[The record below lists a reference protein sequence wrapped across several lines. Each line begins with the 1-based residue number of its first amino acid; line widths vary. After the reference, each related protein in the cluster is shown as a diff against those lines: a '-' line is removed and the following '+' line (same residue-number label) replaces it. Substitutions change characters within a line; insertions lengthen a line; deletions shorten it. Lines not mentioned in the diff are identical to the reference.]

1 MDSSP
6 RDNDDIHSET
16 KEPAAASPPST
27 TENYLST
34 HLIVP
39 YIVNPHGVI
48 KRPEHLIARW
58 SCIFSYLGP
67 SPFDLLRLR
76 WLCRLF
82 RDSLR
87 PPGWTT
93 FPHPSYSTLNKLV
106 DQINDVAKKDPSKAP
121 SVVFVAVGVHTTP
134 QIITVR
140 CSLMFVGESR
150 EGTVVRGNFEIKGDK
165 KKDVVRLETMT
176 VTNLKGMGV
185 NAFGGAMVHMKEL
198 TVDGYDNCG
207 VCVYDTHGVLID
219 CIVKNCTGCCG
230 ILSQAD
236 GVIHIYGEMTK
247 VTMANRRNYDLRD
260 DRPKILGEIILHAP
274 LTEESI

>member
-1 MDSSP
+1 MAADSSAH
-6 RDNDDIHSET
+6 DNDDIHCET

-39 YIVNPHGVI
+39 YIVNLHGVI
-48 KRPEHLIARW
+48 KRPAHLIARW
-58 SCIFSYLGP
+58 SCIFSYLGL

-121 SVVFVAVGVHTTP
+121 SVVFVAVGVHTTS
-134 QIITVR
+134 QKITVR

-165 KKDVVRLETMT
+165 EKDVVRLETMT

-207 VCVYDTHGVLID
+207 VCVYDTHGVLVD

-230 ILSQAD
+230 ILSQED
-236 GVIHIYGEMTK
+236 GVIHMYGEKTK
-247 VTMANRRNYDLRD
+247 VTGHKGRALEHDVNSKL
-260 DRPKILGEIILHAP
+260 ILHAP
-274 LTEESI
+274 LTEESIS